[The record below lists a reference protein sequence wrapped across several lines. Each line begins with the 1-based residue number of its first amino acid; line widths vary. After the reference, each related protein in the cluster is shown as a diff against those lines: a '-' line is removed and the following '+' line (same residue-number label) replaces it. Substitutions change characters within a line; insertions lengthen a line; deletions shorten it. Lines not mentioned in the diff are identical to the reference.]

1 MFKLTCFAPI
11 PPEQLG
17 SALKGLRFVTKKDGF
32 EWYLDGHIFRIE
44 PFKNQPRESMKGYR
58 VFFNGEI
65 DGGIYLFDSSLGWL
79 EPMVTGVEFELTHH
93 NRKTED
99 WIKELLNRPSY
110 KLVDNRGLFH
120 KGRVGVAVFNDK
132 VTFQIRS
139 SKGKG
144 LKLIECLKE
153 IELLQSELKPVEFDL
168 FSCMEEGVAV

>member
-17 SALKGLRFVTKKDGF
+17 TALRGLRFATKKEGF

-58 VFFNGEI
+58 VLFNGEI

-79 EPMVTGVEFELTHH
+79 EPMVTGVEYELSHQKM
-93 NRKTED
+93 KTED
-99 WIKELLNRPSY
+99 WIKDLMKRPSY
-110 KLVDNRGLFH
+110 KMIDSRGLFQ
-120 KGRVGVAVFNDK
+120 KGRIGVVVVNDK
-132 VTFQIRS
+132 ITFQIRA
-139 SKGKG
+139 SKGKK

-153 IELLQSELKPVEFDL
+153 IELLQSELRPVEFDL
-168 FSCMEEGVAV
+168 FSYLDEGVAV